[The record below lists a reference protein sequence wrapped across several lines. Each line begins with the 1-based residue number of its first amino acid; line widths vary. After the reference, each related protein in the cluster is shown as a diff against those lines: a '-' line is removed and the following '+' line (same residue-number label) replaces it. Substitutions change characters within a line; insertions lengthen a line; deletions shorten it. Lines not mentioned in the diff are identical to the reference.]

1 MDIKNELDKF
11 SKSIVDSSIVLV
23 KLVDF
28 DSMANGLKTVQK
40 TISSKLAKCSTSL
53 EEKIKAAKE
62 TDTEETSN
70 NQSFKKTED
79 LNLSAN
85 VKKVL
90 IDNGLDT
97 VDKIK
102 EKTDEE
108 LLALKGIGTKALD
121 QIKKSIDN

>member
-40 TISSKLAKCSTSL
+40 TISSKLEKCSTSL

-70 NQSFKKTED
+70 DQSFKKTED